1 VDLPETIPVPVP
13 QLEPTAG
20 LELPTGGRN
29 CRLVEVEL
37 GELVRVCL

>member
-1 VDLPETIPVPVP
+1 VELPATIPVPVP

-20 LELPTGGRN
+20 LELPTGGAN